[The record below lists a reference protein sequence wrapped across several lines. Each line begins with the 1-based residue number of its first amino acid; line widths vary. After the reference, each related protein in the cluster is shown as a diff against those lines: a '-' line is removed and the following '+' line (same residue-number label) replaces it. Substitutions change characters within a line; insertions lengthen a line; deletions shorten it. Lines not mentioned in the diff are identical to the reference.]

1 MMFSRSDMNIP
12 DGPFTSDRLS
22 YEKLSV
28 CDEDAMWEMVSS
40 DTMMRY
46 VPYTTEID
54 PATWRETFHRQMAEG
69 ERYKFFYG
77 FRWRD
82 ENTVYTEEKDILG
95 LVILRPLEDGSMLEV
110 GYWVR
115 EAYWGMGL
123 ATEVNSRMVSLAESD
138 LNTNPKHLMA
148 TVMLGN
154 DASRKVL
161 EKSGFKVVGELMED
175 TGACW
180 DFRRDI

>member
-1 MMFSRSDMNIP
+1 MFSRSETNIP
-12 DGPFTSDRLS
+12 DGPFTSARLS
-22 YEKLSV
+22 FQKLCV
-28 CDEDAMWEMVSS
+28 QDEDAMWEMVSS
-40 DTMMRY
+40 DVMMRF
-46 VPYTTEID
+46 VPYTTEVNRD
-54 PATWRETFHRQMAEG
+54 TWRETFHRQMAEG
-69 ERYKFFYG
+69 ERYKFFYA

-82 ENTVYTEEKDILG
+82 QNEEEKDLLG
-95 LVILRPLEDGSMLEV
+95 LVILRPLEDGTKLEV

-115 EAYWGMGL
+115 ESFWGMGL
-123 ATEVNSRMVSLAESD
+123 ATEVNARMVSLAENE
-138 LNTNPKHLMA
+138 LNIDPKYLMA

-175 TGACW
+175 AGPCW